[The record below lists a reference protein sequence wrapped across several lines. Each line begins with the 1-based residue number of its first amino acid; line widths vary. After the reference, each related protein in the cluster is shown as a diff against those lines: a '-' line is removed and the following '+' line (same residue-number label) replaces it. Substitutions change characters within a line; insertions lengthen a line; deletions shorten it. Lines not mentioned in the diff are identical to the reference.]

1 VVESDGLENR
11 YRSNPIEGSNPSLS
25 AHTWASAEIGR
36 QAGLRSPCSQERVG
50 SSPTSPTMRTNS
62 SGRRP
67 LVSFSTA
74 LLICGLYLIAPL
86 DIAAQKRASS
96 AGSVGVGSA
105 AAPVPA
111 PSPLDTSGLWHFVE
125 QRRIGRYKVRLPR
138 TYATSSASYRL
149 VVLLHGNG
157 NNPQMLLDWF
167 GGLGLDSLVV
177 VAPEAPYTKI
187 PETVTSGR
195 GAYAGV
201 ADANWAPD
209 SVRAESIVL
218 TADWY
223 AMVIDN
229 AMAQLRVDTARPP
242 LVVGFSQG
250 GYFAHVLMVR
260 SQRPLAGVATICA
273 SNYPQYDVL
282 QRFNAMSVAR
292 PPVFLAHGQSDAV
305 VPPRYGA
312 AYRSALETS
321 GFSLMFLPFDG
332 GHWPTPAVDAALR
345 NWIMSII
352 R

>member
-1 VVESDGLENR
+1 MST
-11 YRSNPIEGSNPSLS
+11 I
-25 AHTWASAEIGR
+25 
-36 QAGLRSPCSQERVG
+36 
-50 SSPTSPTMRTNS
+50 S
-62 SGRRP
+62 SGRWP
-67 LVSFSTA
+67 LVSFTTA
-74 LLICGLYLIAPL
+74 LVICGLFLMSPP

-96 AGSVGVGSA
+96 AGSAGVVSA
-105 AAPVPA
+105 PA
-111 PSPLDTSGLWHFVE
+111 SVATSSPLDTTGRWHFVE

-138 TYATSSASYRL
+138 SYATTSASYRL
-149 VVLLHGNG
+149 LVLLHGNG

-167 GGLGLDSLVV
+167 GGLGIDSLIV

-187 PETVTSGR
+187 PETVTTGR

-223 AMVIDN
+223 AMVIKD

-250 GYFAHVLMVR
+250 GYFAHVLMSR

-282 QRFNAMSVAR
+282 QRYRDMVIPR
-292 PPVFLAHGQSDAV
+292 PPVFLAHGTSDAI
-305 VPPRYGA
+305 VPPTYGA
-312 AYRSALETS
+312 AYRSALETA
-321 GFSLMFLPFDG
+321 GFTLVFLPFDG